1 MKFLRGSLIG
11 LFLLLA
17 GVGQI
22 LAQTETEEMPQAD
35 KVSVGDEDWQKTI
48 DHVTTET
55 NSLLTENEKLN
66 TEYEFLQKKAASLR
80 AELEKTRSEVKKL
93 PKQKLKNEAVVT
105 ENTDST
111 DMEEMAKLQK
121 EIDAA
126 EEVNKGLQKKL
137 ADIQEKNRLWKLQ
150 ASQLENKKRDAN
162 LDLNY
167 QQSQSA
173 AAAKAAGATDD
184 LQAQLVQS
192 LKEEKELTL
201 ALDKLSAQ
209 KDTLPKETAALKK
222 KNVELGNRVKDLKKQ
237 IAAQETKNEKMQKAA
252 LKGVG
257 AAGGQRVSPDLLKKK
272 KELENEVAKL
282 TAQLD
287 GVNATVNQS
296 KDVLGKK
303 RQLMDQIMYLDAQN
317 QTLRSQIDE
326 MLSQP
331 R

>member
-1 MKFLRGSLIG
+1 MTDISFNDWTSMSDKALAETIGTFVRHHRMEQNKTQDELANAAGISRSTLSLLERG
-11 LFLLLA
+11 
-17 GVGQI
+17 
-22 LAQTETEEMPQAD
+22 ET
-35 KVSVGDEDWQKTI
+35 VT
-48 DHVTTET
+48 VTTLIQVLRVLDQLGVFNAFEVRET
-55 NSLLTENEKLN
+55 ISPLAL
-66 TEYEFLQKKAASLR
+66 
-80 AELEKTRSEVKKL
+80 
-93 PKQKLKNEAVVT
+93 
-105 ENTDST
+105 
-111 DMEEMAKLQK
+111 AKLQK

-272 KELENEVAKL
+272 KEL
-282 TAQLD
+282 
-287 GVNATVNQS
+287 
-296 KDVLGKK
+296 
-303 RQLMDQIMYLDAQN
+303 
-317 QTLRSQIDE
+317 
-326 MLSQP
+326 
-331 R
+331 